1 MPAEPWRWKERE
13 DLWFNPGELILLPL
27 RSIQLMRKEGFSIR
41 ACPVHPV
48 HGPTARDKA
57 S

>member
-27 RSIQLMRKEGFSIR
+27 QSIQLMRKEGFSIR